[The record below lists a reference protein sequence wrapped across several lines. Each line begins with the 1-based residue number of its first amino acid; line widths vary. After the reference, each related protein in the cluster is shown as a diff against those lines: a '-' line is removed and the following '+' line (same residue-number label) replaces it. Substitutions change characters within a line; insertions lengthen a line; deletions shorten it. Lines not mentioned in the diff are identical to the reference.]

1 MERMGKE
8 SVELGQGEAN
18 ITGLQENTLIHGLC
32 DLLER
37 TWGHGLQ
44 LKQVRPTETIWK
56 CVSLCKQTTEMTV
69 WAGWILT
76 SVYSEQGKSALWSHL
91 LHYQAAQ
98 VKTETPAES
107 PGQSTNQTVF
117 FSFLVYITELR
128 VERSLVFN
136 SPSLQC
142 PTVRTRERLMMALWF

>member
-44 LKQVRPTETIWK
+44 LKQVRHT
-56 CVSLCKQTTEMTV
+56 QTP
-69 WAGWILT
+69 
-76 SVYSEQGKSALWSHL
+76 
-91 LHYQAAQ
+91 
-98 VKTETPAES
+98 KTA
-107 PGQSTNQTVF
+107 
-117 FSFLVYITELR
+117 
-128 VERSLVFN
+128 
-136 SPSLQC
+136 
-142 PTVRTRERLMMALWF
+142 

>member
-44 LKQVRPTETIWK
+44 LKQVRHT
-56 CVSLCKQTTEMTV
+56 QTPKR
-69 WAGWILT
+69 A
-76 SVYSEQGKSALWSHL
+76 
-91 LHYQAAQ
+91 
-98 VKTETPAES
+98 
-107 PGQSTNQTVF
+107 
-117 FSFLVYITELR
+117 
-128 VERSLVFN
+128 
-136 SPSLQC
+136 
-142 PTVRTRERLMMALWF
+142 